1 MADLPPHKWQFE
13 IHTDRFLL
21 WELRQIKWQIYPPAN
36 GNLRFILID
45 SYSDSSG
52 TPGSRST
59 GRCNPHKWHFEMH
72 TDRFLLWE
80 LRQIKWQIYPP
91 ANGNLRFI
99 LTDSY
104 SDSSGTPD
112 SRSTGRC
119 NPHKWQFE
127 MHTDRFLLWELR
139 QIKWQIYPP
148 ANGNLRF
155 ILIDSCSESSGR
167 SGSRSAGRST
177 DSYSEGWD
185 RSGGRLT
192 GRSTPLDLPFDRF
205 LPWQFRQ
212 TRWQIN
218 WQMYRFPLW
227 GLRQTRWQINW

>member
-45 SYSDSSG
+45 CYSDSSGTPGSRSTGRCNPHKWQFEIHTDRFLLWELRQIKMADLPPCKWQFEIHTDRFLLWELRQIKWQIYPPPTNGNLRFILIDSYSDSSG

-59 GRCNPHKWHFEMH
+59 GRCNPHKWQFEIH

-91 ANGNLRFI
+91 ANGNLRLI

-104 SDSSGTPD
+104 SDSSGRPG
-112 SRSTGRC
+112 SRST
-119 NPHKWQFE
+119 
-127 MHTDRFLLWELR
+127 
-139 QIKWQIYPP
+139 PP
-148 ANGNLRF
+148 QMA
-155 ILIDSCSESSGR
+155 IW
-167 SGSRSAGRST
+167 
-177 DSYSEGWD
+177 DSYW
-185 RSGGRLT
+185 
-192 GRSTPLDLPFDRF
+192 
-205 LPWQFRQ
+205 
-212 TRWQIN
+212 
-218 WQMYRFPLW
+218 
-227 GLRQTRWQINW
+227 